1 MPQLPYGDRVYQ
13 IPRCWNCATFT
24 LAEKSARTPRKPA
37 PSEAWRSQ
45 ARSKAQCGF
54 HLRCSSLWPPAVK
67 CCLDKTLCALTA
79 QLGWSDPTN
88 YFGHG
93 NVHKSGVAPAQS
105 GVLSAPELIVVPCAT
120 SSVSHSSENP
130 TVNRKVN
137 DRVNYVFH
145 APFTLGRS
153 IPAGV

>member
-1 MPQLPYGDRVYQ
+1 MSQLPYGDRVYQ
-13 IPRCWNCATFT
+13 IPRCWNYATFT
-24 LAEKSARTPRKPA
+24 LAEKSARTPKKPA
-37 PSEAWRSQ
+37 SSEARRPH

-67 CCLDKTLCALTA
+67 CSAGKTLCAVTA

-105 GVLSAPELIVVPCAT
+105 GVLPASKLIVVPYAT
-120 SSVSHSSENP
+120 PSVLGSSENP
-130 TVNRKVN
+130 KVN
-137 DRVNYVFH
+137 QKVTDRVICVFY
-145 APFTLGRS
+145 APFTLGRC
-153 IPAGV
+153 IRADA

>member
-1 MPQLPYGDRVYQ
+1 MSQLPYGDRVYQ

-24 LAEKSARTPRKPA
+24 RAQKSARIPKKLG
-37 PSEAWRSQ
+37 PSEVWRSH
-45 ARSKAQCGF
+45 ARSKTQYGF
-54 HLRCSSLWPPAVK
+54 RLSRSSPWLPASKRCA
-67 CCLDKTLCALTA
+67 DKTLCAVTA

-105 GVLSAPELIVVPCAT
+105 GVLSVPKLIVVPCAT
-120 SSVSHSSENP
+120 SSTTDFSENP

-137 DRVNYVFH
+137 DRVNCVFH
-145 APFTLGRS
+145 APFTLDRS
-153 IPAGV
+153 IRADI

>member
-1 MPQLPYGDRVYQ
+1 MSQLPYGDRVYQ

-24 LAEKSARTPRKPA
+24 LAEKSARTPKKPA
-37 PSEAWRSQ
+37 SSETWRSH
-45 ARSKAQCGF
+45 ARSKAQCCF
-54 HLRCSSLWPPAVK
+54 HLCCSSLWLLAVE
-67 CCLDKTLCALTA
+67 CCADKRLCAVAA

-105 GVLSAPELIVVPCAT
+105 GVLFAPKLTVVPCAT
-120 SSVSHSSENP
+120 YSAAGFSENP
-130 TVNRKVN
+130 TVNRNVN

-145 APFTLGRS
+145 APFTLGRKM
-153 IPAGV
+153 PADN